1 MRWTVMAL
9 LFPKGNFWH
18 GGDVV
23 RRHLA
28 AGLLATAAVLLAGC
42 GSERQVQ
49 GSPEPVATSSVA
61 DPVADG
67 EAIKATFERYRT
79 EVLAGNGA
87 AVAGIVSPST
97 ITHYGEVVE
106 LAQTAGP
113 EEIAGAEVMDRLM
126 IARLRVS
133 MPPEELAAM
142 DGAGLLVY
150 GVDNGMI
157 DASSVET
164 SSLGEV
170 RVEGDR
176 GFAEMVVDSVPSGV
190 DWEFV
195 RAGSDW
201 TFDLAAGFPLI
212 NDTLSQ
218 VAAENGMSDDEFIFE
233 AATMV
238 TGLPVDASIFNR
250 P

>member
-1 MRWTVMAL
+1 M
-9 LFPKGNFWH
+9 
-18 GGDVV
+18 
-23 RRHLA
+23 HLA
-28 AGLLATAAVLLAGC
+28 AGVLMAAVLLSGC
-42 GSERQVQ
+42 GTERQVS
-49 GSPEPVATSSVA
+49 GSPSPVAETSTIAA
-61 DPVADG
+61 DPAADIA
-67 EAIKATFERYRT
+67 AIRATFERYRA

-87 AVAGIVSPST
+87 AVPSIVSPST
-97 ITHYGEVVE
+97 ISHYDRVVQ

-113 EEIAGAEVMDRLM
+113 AEIATAGVMDRLM

-133 MPPEELAAM
+133 MPPEELAAL

-164 SSLGEV
+164 NSLGEV
-170 RVEGDR
+170 RVDGDR
-176 GFAEMVVDSVPSGV
+176 GYAQMLVDSQPSGV

-195 RAGSDW
+195 RAEPGW

-218 VAAENGMSDDEFIFE
+218 VAAESGMTDDEFIFE
-233 AATMV
+233 AVTMV
-238 TGLPVDASIFNR
+238 TGEPVDASIYDA

>member
-1 MRWTVMAL
+1 MVRLHLVAGVLMTAAL
-9 LFPKGNFWH
+9 LS
-18 GGDVV
+18 
-23 RRHLA
+23 
-28 AGLLATAAVLLAGC
+28 GC
-42 GSERQVQ
+42 GGERQVQ
-49 GSPEPVATSSVA
+49 GSPSPVAETSTTAA
-61 DPVADG
+61 DPAADIA
-67 EAIKATFERYRT
+67 AIKAVFERYRA

-87 AVAGIVSPST
+87 AVPEIVSPST
-97 ITHYGEVVE
+97 ISHYDQVVR

-113 EEIAGAEVMDRLM
+113 AEIASAGVMDRLM

-133 MPPEELAAM
+133 MPPEELAAL

-164 SSLGEV
+164 NSLGEV
-170 RVEGDR
+170 RVDGDR
-176 GFAEMVVDSVPSGV
+176 GYAEMLVDAVPSGV

-195 RAGSDW
+195 RAGDW
-201 TFDLAAGFPLI
+201 KFDLAAGFPLI

-218 VAAENGMSDDEFIFE
+218 VAAENGMTEDEFIFE
-233 AATMV
+233 AVTMV
-238 TGLPVDASIFNR
+238 TGEPVDASVFEA